1 MPQESIEGA
10 QPVRR
15 RSGAATPK
23 VLKAPVEIQAN
34 LRLLQDSRDSLL
46 ITFADRNQRFQ
57 SFLVD
62 IDRDRGMVALDEL
75 IPNTGERFLQN
86 GEAFR
91 VEAFHEGVRIAWE
104 CERPVQFGE
113 HDGVPCYWAALP
125 AEVLYHQRRNAYRA
139 SIKQSQPDRRGN
151 RRGKTPRAAERTTA
165 GYLRHRRQAT
175 LRRQCRRT
183 PASRRDLRRLQRP
196 VATGRDQQR
205 DRTASRAL
213 RRKARRDLRRRPL
226 QRDERPRP
234 APGGSLRLPVAT
246 RSPALRERRTVLSLT
261 GPLPAPPGAAGPRDG
276 RRPRAPA
283 TGDAPS
289 PVAGDA
295 RR

>member
-1 MPQESIEGA
+1 M
-10 QPVRR
+10 
-15 RSGAATPK
+15 
-23 VLKAPVEIQAN
+23 EIQAN

-139 SIKQSQPDRRGN
+139 SIKQSQPIAAEIAGE
-151 RRGKTPRAAERTTA
+151 KLRAAERTTA
-165 GYLRHRRQAT
+165 GYLRHRRQAA

-196 VATGRDQQR
+196 AATGRDQ
-205 DRTASRAL
+205 
-213 RRKARRDLRRRPL
+213 
-226 QRDERPRP
+226 
-234 APGGSLRLPVAT
+234 
-246 RSPALRERRTVLSLT
+246 
-261 GPLPAPPGAAGPRDG
+261 
-276 RRPRAPA
+276 
-283 TGDAPS
+283 
-289 PVAGDA
+289 
-295 RR
+295 

>member
-1 MPQESIEGA
+1 MPQESVKKVPNPFVEAGPQPREGA
-10 QPVRR
+10 Q
-15 RSGAATPK
+15 G
-23 VLKAPVEIQAN
+23 PVEIQAN

-86 GEAFR
+86 GE
-91 VEAFHEGVRIAWE
+91 GVSRRSLPRRRAYRLGMRAPGAVRRTRR
-104 CERPVQFGE
+104 RPLLLGR
-113 HDGVPCYWAALP
+113 PSRRSALP
-125 AEVLYHQRRNAYRA
+125 PAPQRLRA
-139 SIKQSQPDRRGN
+139 SIKQSQPI
-151 RRGKTPRAAERTTA
+151 AAEIA
-165 GYLRHRRQAT
+165 GEKLRAPLSGQPLDIPPPAPAA

-196 VATGRDQQR
+196 AATGARSVAR
-205 DRTASRAL
+205 SNCVTCASTKSSTRP
-213 RRKARRDLRRRPL
+213 RRRPL

-234 APGGSLRLPVAT
+234 ASGGSLRLPVSAARFEKT
-246 RSPALRERRTVLSLT
+246 NCSEFHRTSPSAARRGRSS
-261 GPLPAPPGAAGPRDG
+261 DG

-295 RR
+295 RG

>member
-139 SIKQSQPDRRGN
+139 SIKQSQPI
-151 RRGKTPRAAERTTA
+151 AAEIA
-165 GYLRHRRQAT
+165 GKN
-175 LRRQCRRT
+175 
-183 PASRRDLRRLQRP
+183 S
-196 VATGRDQQR
+196 
-205 DRTASRAL
+205 
-213 RRKARRDLRRRPL
+213 ARR
-226 QRDERPRP
+226 
-234 APGGSLRLPVAT
+234 
-246 RSPALRERRTVLSLT
+246 
-261 GPLPAPPGAAGPRDG
+261 
-276 RRPRAPA
+276 
-283 TGDAPS
+283 
-289 PVAGDA
+289 
-295 RR
+295 